1 MATHVMKRQ
10 QSLDTVI
17 EWQNRTLGAIYPIV
31 YLDCIVLKIRQ
42 NNWVINQSMYLALGI
57 NREGR
62 KELLGMWLAENEG
75 ARFWLSVLSELKN
88 RGLQDI
94 LIACVDGLKGFPDA
108 IAAEYPQTRVQLCIV
123 HMMRNSLKYVSW
135 KDYKAVT
142 TALKAVYQAP
152 TEEAAQLALE
162 RFAEQWDEQYP
173 QINKSWHA
181 HWPNL
186 ITLFDYPPEIRRVIY
201 TTNAIESLNSVIRKA
216 TRQRKVFLQMN
227 QH

>member
-1 MATHVMKRQ
+1 M
-10 QSLDTVI
+10 
-17 EWQNRTLGAIYPIV
+17 
-31 YLDCIVLKIRQ
+31 
-42 NNWVINQSMYLALGI
+42 
-57 NREGR
+57 
-62 KELLGMWLAENEG
+62 
-75 ARFWLSVLSELKN
+75 
-88 RGLQDI
+88 
-94 LIACVDGLKGFPDA
+94 
-108 IAAEYPQTRVQLCIV
+108 
-123 HMMRNSLKYVSW
+123 KYVSW